1 MGVSSSRHRW
11 AGMLGLTA
19 VLLSRPVLAEVPE
32 VHVATQYGFGFLPM
46 MVIEHEHLFDKRL
59 AAAGLKDVAVRW
71 TTLGGGT
78 AMNDALLSGS
88 LDIASGG
95 VAPFILLWARAKAT
109 LEVRAISALDSVPLW
124 LNTRDPDVQ
133 RLEDLSAKDKIAV
146 TAPKVS
152 VHAILLEIAAA
163 KRWGMKDYAHFDA
176 LTFSLPQP
184 DAMAAL
190 LSGAIN
196 NHFTAPP
203 FGYAEVKQPGV
214 RTIATEQDILGGPA
228 TFIVTWAT
236 AKFQAANPLTVAAFL
251 AATEDA
257 MAFIHTDP
265 KGAVAIYLEMSHDR
279 MSPEELLPQLLDPE
293 TQFTTTPQNV
303 MTFARFM
310 YEVGTIKT
318 QPESWKDMF
327 FPAVH
332 GLPGS

>member
-1 MGVSSSRHRW
+1 MRAIRM
-11 AGMLGLTA
+11 ATLGLA
-19 VLLSRPVLAEVPE
+19 VALQSQPALAEVPE

-46 MVIEHEHLFDKRL
+46 MVIEHEHMFDKRL
-59 AAAGLKDVAVRW
+59 ADAGLNNVTVRW
-71 TTLGGGT
+71 STWGGGT
-78 AMNDALLSGS
+78 AVNDALLSGS
-88 LDIASGG
+88 IDIASGG

-109 LEVRAISALDSVPLW
+109 MEVRAISALDSVPLW
-124 LNTRDPDVQ
+124 LNTRDPDVKN
-133 RLEDLSAKDKIAV
+133 LEDLTSKDKIAV

-190 LSGAIN
+190 LSGAVN

-203 FGYAEVKQPGV
+203 FGYAEVKQPGI

-236 AKFQAANPLTVAAFL
+236 AKFRANNPVTVAAFL

-257 MAFIHTDP
+257 IAYINSNP
-265 KGAVAIYLEMSHDR
+265 QGAVAIYLEMSHDR
-279 MSPEELLPQLLDPE
+279 MSPAEMLPLLLDPANH
-293 TQFTTTPQNV
+293 FTTTPQNV
-303 MTFARFM
+303 MTFAKFM
-310 YEVGTIKT
+310 YDVGTIKAR
-318 QPESWKDMF
+318 PESWKDMF
-327 FPAVH
+327 FPEVH